1 MNQSFDPSQTGNFVR
16 YEIVITAEEARVG
29 TRKTLS
35 RQGTRLEVNIPAGVL
50 TGSTVKLS
58 NALQVTDGRPGD
70 ILIKIKVGEG
80 KKVPAG
86 ATAGVIEISDGDFEQ
101 EVSKSSLPVL
111 VDFWAPWCA
120 PCRMIA
126 PMTEKL
132 AKEYQGQLKFC
143 KLNVDENPRMASKFQ
158 VMSIPMLL
166 FFKDG
171 NVIEQSIGAV
181 PESQLRSKVESVLR
195 KR

>member
-1 MNQSFDPSQTGNFVR
+1 MNQSFGQSQTGNLVH
-16 YEIVITAEEARVG
+16 YEILITAEEARVG
-29 TRKTLS
+29 ARKTLS
-35 RQGTRLEVNIPAGVL
+35 RQGTRLEVNIPAGVV

-58 NALQVTDGRPGD
+58 NALQVTDGRHGD
-70 ILIKIKVGEG
+70 ILIKIKVGEE
-80 KKVPAG
+80 KKAPAG
-86 ATAGVIEISDGDFEQ
+86 VAGVIEISDGNFEQ
-101 EVSKSSLPVL
+101 EVSKSSVPVV

-126 PMTEKL
+126 PITEKL

-143 KLNVDENPRMASKFQ
+143 KLNVDENRQMASKYQ

-171 NVIEQSIGAV
+171 NVIGQSIGAV
-181 PESQLRSKVESVLR
+181 PESQLRSKVESALR
-195 KR
+195 QQ